1 MGGLMQR
8 LLRILFVLLV
18 ARPITLFVLG
28 LNIRN
33 RERLPIQG
41 PAIVA
46 ANHNSHLD
54 TLVLLSLFPL
64 CDIHKVHPAAAADY
78 FLSKPWLA
86 WFSRNVIGVVP
97 VTRRGGDHHHDPLA
111 ECHATLARGEILII
125 FPEGTRGEPE
135 AMQHLKSGIVHLAMR
150 CPDAPVVPVFMYG
163 LGRAMP
169 KGEFL
174 LIPFFCDMFVGEPMR
189 WAGDRHGFMQ
199 ALEAQFKSM
208 KSRLNSAINHH
219 EGDWNVPTSRQ

>member
-1 MGGLMQR
+1 MQR

-18 ARPITLFVLG
+18 ARPITLLVLG

-33 RERLPIQG
+33 RERLPLHG

-64 CDIHKVHPAAAADY
+64 RDIHKVRPAAAADY

-86 WFSRNVIGVVP
+86 WFSRNLIGIVP
-97 VTRRGGDHHHDPLA
+97 VTRSAGGAHRDPLA
-111 ECHATLARGEILII
+111 ECYSALERGEILLI

-135 AMQHLKSGIVHLAMR
+135 TMQKLKSGIAHLAQHY
-150 CPDAPVVPVFMYG
+150 PQASVVPVFMHG

-169 KGEFL
+169 KGECL
-174 LIPFFCDMFVGEPMR
+174 LVPVFCDLFVGEPMG
-189 WAGDRHGFMQ
+189 WSGDKAGFMQ
-199 ALEAQFKSM
+199 ALEAQFTSLQA
-208 KSRLNSAINHH
+208 RLNPKQI
-219 EGDWNVPTSRQ
+219 

>member
-1 MGGLMQR
+1 MNR
-8 LLRILFVLLV
+8 WLRILFVLLV
-18 ARPITLFVLG
+18 ARPVTLFVLG

-33 RERLPIQG
+33 RERLPLQG

-64 CDIHKVHPAAAADY
+64 RHIQRVHPAAAADY
-78 FLSKPWLA
+78 FMSKPWLA
-86 WFSRNVIGVVP
+86 WFSRNVIGIVP
-97 VTRRGGDHHHDPLA
+97 VTRSGGRLHHDPLA
-111 ECHATLARGEILII
+111 ECHAVLERGEILVI

-135 AMQHLKSGIVHLAMR
+135 IRQKLKTGIAHLAMR
-150 CPDAPVVPVFMYG
+150 CPSAPTIPIFMHG

-174 LIPFFCDMFVGEPMR
+174 LVPFFCDMFVGNPIN
-189 WAGDRHGFMQ
+189 WIGDRNEFMHTLETQFGSLQ
-199 ALEAQFKSM
+199 A
-208 KSRLNSAINHH
+208 RLNLSTPK
-219 EGDWNVPTSRQ
+219 ETSISE

>member
-1 MGGLMQR
+1 MQR

-18 ARPITLFVLG
+18 ARPVTLLVLG

-33 RERLPIQG
+33 RERLPISG
-41 PAIVA
+41 PAIIA

-64 CDIHKVHPAAAADY
+64 RDIHRVHPAAAADY

-86 WFSRNVIGVVP
+86 WFSRNVIGIAP
-97 VTRRGGDHHHDPLA
+97 VSRSGGNLHHDPLA
-111 ECHATLARGEILII
+111 ECHAMLARGEILII

-135 AMQHLKSGIVHLAMR
+135 TLQKLKSGIAHLAMR
-150 CPDAPVVPVFMYG
+150 CPDAPIIPVFMYG

-174 LIPFFCDMFVGEPMR
+174 LVPFFCDMFIGEPLH
-189 WAGDRHGFMQ
+189 WSGDRHGFMQ
-199 ALEAQFKSM
+199 QLEERFLNLR
-208 KSRLNSAINHH
+208 SRLPGVNHH
-219 EGDWNVPTSRQ
+219 EGE

>member
-1 MGGLMQR
+1 MQR
-8 LLRILFVLLV
+8 LLRVLFVLLV
-18 ARPITLFVLG
+18 ARPVTLLLLG

-33 RERLPIQG
+33 RERLPSSG

-64 CDIHKVHPAAAADY
+64 RDIHRVHPAAAADY

-86 WFSRNVIGVVP
+86 WFSRQVIGIVP
-97 VTRRGGDHHHDPLA
+97 VTRSGGGLHHDPLE
-111 ECHATLARGEILII
+111 ECHASLARGDILII

-135 AMQHLKSGIVHLAMR
+135 ILQKLKSGIAHLAMHH
-150 CPDAPVVPVFMYG
+150 PQVPIVPVFMHG

-169 KGEFL
+169 KGECL
-174 LIPFFCDMFVGEPMR
+174 LVPFFCDIFVGEAMR
-189 WAGDRHGFMQ
+189 WNGDRHGFMQ
-199 ALEAQFKSM
+199 RLEQQFLSLH
-208 KSRLNSAINHH
+208 SRLPAANH
-219 EGDWNVPTSRQ
+219 EA

>member
-1 MGGLMQR
+1 MQR
-8 LLRILFVLLV
+8 LLRLLFVLLV
-18 ARPITLFVLG
+18 ARPVTLFVLG

-33 RERLPIQG
+33 RERLPVRG

-64 CDIHKVHPAAAADY
+64 REIHRVRPAAAADY

-86 WFSRNVIGVVP
+86 WFSRNFIGIVP
-97 VTRRGGDHHHDPLA
+97 VTRSGANRHHDPLN
-111 ECHATLARGEILII
+111 ECHETLARGDVLII

-135 AMQHLKSGIVHLAMR
+135 TMQKLKSGIAHLAMR
-150 CPDAPVVPVFMYG
+150 CPEATIVPVFMHG

-169 KGEFL
+169 KGECL
-174 LIPFFCDMFVGEPMR
+174 LVPFFCDVFVGEPIS
-189 WAGDRHGFMQ
+189 WNGDRRAFMER
-199 ALEAQFKSM
+199 LESQFKFLQ
-208 KSRLNSAINHH
+208 SRLPPANRLY
-219 EGDWNVPTSRQ
+219 EGATNAPESES

>member
-1 MGGLMQR
+1 MQR
-8 LLRILFVLLV
+8 LLRLLFVLLV
-18 ARPITLFVLG
+18 ARPVTLFVLG

-33 RERLPIQG
+33 RERLPVRG

-64 CDIHKVHPAAAADY
+64 RHIHRIHPAAAADY

-86 WFSRNVIGVVP
+86 WFSRNFIGIVP
-97 VTRRGGDHHHDPLA
+97 VTRSGANRHHDPLN
-111 ECHATLARGEILII
+111 ECHETLARGDVLII

-135 AMQHLKSGIVHLAMR
+135 TMQKLKSGIAHLAMR
-150 CPDAPVVPVFMYG
+150 CPEATIVPVFMHG

-169 KGEFL
+169 KGECL
-174 LIPFFCDMFVGEPMR
+174 LVPFFCDVFVGEPMH
-189 WAGDRHGFMQ
+189 WNGDRCGFMEL
-199 ALEAQFKSM
+199 LESQFKFLQ
-208 KSRLNSAINHH
+208 SRLPPANRLY
-219 EGDWNVPTSRQ
+219 EGATNVPESES

>member
-1 MGGLMQR
+1 MQR
-8 LLRILFVLLV
+8 LLRVLFVLLV
-18 ARPITLFVLG
+18 ARPVTLFVLG

-33 RERLPIQG
+33 RERLPLRG

-64 CDIHKVHPAAAADY
+64 REIHRVHPAAAADY

-86 WFSRNVIGVVP
+86 WFSRNVIGIVP
-97 VTRRGGDHHHDPLA
+97 VTRSGGDRHHDPLG
-111 ECHATLARGEILII
+111 ECHEALARGEILII

-135 AMQHLKSGIVHLAMR
+135 VMQKLKSGIVHLVMR
-150 CPDAPVVPVFMYG
+150 CPEATVTPVFMYG

-174 LIPFFCDMFVGEPMR
+174 LVPFFCDMFVGEPVP
-189 WAGDRHGFMQ
+189 WAEDRTAFMQ
-199 ALEAQFKSM
+199 GLETEFT
-208 KSRLNSAINHH
+208 RLQ
-219 EGDWNVPTSRQ
+219 SRQHLAVMSVHALTEPAESVSDS

>member
-1 MGGLMQR
+1 MQR
-8 LLRILFVLLV
+8 LLRLLFVLLV
-18 ARPITLFVLG
+18 ARPVTLFVLG

-33 RERLPIQG
+33 RKRLPVRG

-64 CDIHKVHPAAAADY
+64 RDIHRVRPAAAADY

-86 WFSRNVIGVVP
+86 WFSRNVIGIVP
-97 VTRRGGDHHHDPLA
+97 VTRGGGNRHHDPLS
-111 ECHATLARGEILII
+111 ECHEILAQDDVLII

-135 AMQHLKSGIVHLAMR
+135 TMQKLKSGIAQLAMH
-150 CPDAPVVPVFMYG
+150 CPQATVVPVFMHG

-169 KGEFL
+169 KGECL
-174 LIPFFCDMFVGEPMR
+174 LVPFFCDMFVGEPMR
-189 WAGDRHGFMQ
+189 WTGDRRSFMEL
-199 ALEAQFKSM
+199 LE
-208 KSRLNSAINHH
+208 SRFRSLQSQLNPVNHLY
-219 EGDWNVPTSRQ
+219 EGATNAPESHQ

>member
-1 MGGLMQR
+1 MQR
-8 LLRILFVLLV
+8 LLRLLFVLLV
-18 ARPITLFVLG
+18 ARPVTLFVLG

-33 RERLPIQG
+33 RERLPVRG

-64 CDIHKVHPAAAADY
+64 RDIHRVRPAAAADY

-86 WFSRNVIGVVP
+86 WFSRNFIGIVP
-97 VTRRGGDHHHDPLA
+97 VTRDGANRHRDPLN
-111 ECHATLARGEILII
+111 ECHEILARGDVLII

-135 AMQHLKSGIVHLAMR
+135 AMQKLKSGIAHLAMR
-150 CPDAPVVPVFMYG
+150 CPEATVVPVFMHG

-169 KGEFL
+169 KGECL
-174 LIPFFCDMFVGEPMR
+174 LVPFFCDVFVGEPMR
-189 WAGDRHGFMQ
+189 WNGDRRGFMEL
-199 ALEAQFKSM
+199 LESQFKFLQ
-208 KSRLNSAINHH
+208 SRLTPANPFY
-219 EGDWNVPTSRQ
+219 EGATNAPESES